1 MSFLK
6 FLALLAA
13 VAMVGCSGGRGG
25 VSVEPSAAAPSQ
37 AKTLLEKMA
46 ESGEVGSAVM
56 VVREGLEKLRETDA
70 AKADA
75 LLSDLDE
82 LESMSGAAAIKAK
95 AKEMAD
101 QL

>member
-1 MSFLK
+1 MSFFK
-6 FLALLAA
+6 FLVLLAA

-25 VSVEPSAAAPSQ
+25 VSVEPSAAAPSE
-37 AKTLLEKMA
+37 AKTLLEEMA

-56 VVREGLEKLRETDA
+56 VIRESLEQLKQTDA
-70 AKADA
+70 AKADG

-82 LESMSGAAAIKAK
+82 LESMSDLEAVKAK

-101 QL
+101 KL